1 MTERTGH
8 RPGDDSR
15 DVARLDEA
23 MRVERRRKGTDWTED
38 LKRGLDKRFDSGKSP
53 PT

>member
-1 MTERTGH
+1 MTDGSPH
-8 RPGDDSR
+8 RQGDDTR

-23 MRVERRRKGTDWTED
+23 MRVERRRQGRDWSEV

-53 PT
+53 LS